1 MLYFASWKVLLIC
14 GACALGVLL
23 SLPNLFTPAQLAQLP
38 SFIPH
43 KQVALGLDLRGG
55 SYLLLEV
62 DVAAAQRDRLST
74 IVDSVR
80 NTLRDAHIGYTGL
93 NVEGDAI
100 TFTVREPDR
109 IEEAKKALGKIDP
122 DLTVEIAGDG
132 AGSMKFS
139 AVATETRR
147 RQAVEQS
154 IEIIRRRIDETGTKE
169 PTIQRE
175 GQDRI
180 LVQLPGVDN
189 PEHVKQLLGRTAK
202 LTFQLLDQS
211 VSVEDARRGRLP
223 PGDEIL
229 AAADEGRGRGSSNAG
244 SYVVRKR
251 VMVGGDTLVDAQATF
266 QNNEPVVSFRFDSV
280 GARRFGDA
288 TRENVGKPFAIVLDS
303 KVISAPV
310 IREPITGGSGIIS
323 GSFTVQSASDLAL
336 LLRAGALPAPITILE
351 ERTVGP
357 DLGADSIHA
366 GAVAS
371 IVGVALVVVF
381 MILFYGLFGLF
392 ADIALIFNL
401 ALMLAALSLLGAT
414 LTLPGI
420 AGIALTMGM
429 AVDAN
434 VLIYERIREEVR
446 TGRSLLSS
454 LDAGFKRA
462 FGTILDSHVTT
473 LVAGALMFWLG
484 SGPVKGFAVT
494 LSIGVLTS
502 LFSAILV
509 TRLLIVTW
517 LREWKPRAIPI

>member
-1 MLYFASWKVLLIC
+1 MLYFESWKIALIC
-14 GACALGVLL
+14 AVCALGVLL
-23 SLPNLFTPAQLAQLP
+23 SLPNLFSPAWLAALP
-38 SFIPH
+38 NFVPH

-55 SYLLLEV
+55 SYLLLQV
-62 DVAAAQRDRLST
+62 DVAAAQHERLNSLT
-74 IVDSVR
+74 DNVR
-80 NTLRDAHIGYTGL
+80 NALRDANIGYTGL
-93 NVEGDAI
+93 EVEGDAI
-100 TFTVREPDR
+100 VFTIREPDR
-109 IEEAKKALGKIDP
+109 IEAARQALRKIDP
-122 DLTVEIAGDG
+122 DLTVDIASDG
-132 AGSMKFS
+132 SGTMKFS
-139 AVATETRR
+139 TVATETRR

-189 PEHVKQLLGRTAK
+189 PERVKQLLGRTAK
-202 LTFQLLDQS
+202 LTFQLVDQS
-211 VSVEDARRGRLP
+211 VTVEDARRGRLP

-229 AAADEGRGRGSSNAG
+229 PGVEEGRARGSSGAG

-251 VMVGGDTLVDAQATF
+251 IMVGGDTLTDAQATF
-266 QNNEPVVSFRFDSV
+266 QNNEPVVSFKFDS
-280 GARRFGDA
+280 ARAKKLGDA
-288 TRENVGKPFAIVLDS
+288 TRANVGKPFAIVLDN

-310 IREPITGGSGIIS
+310 IREPILGGSGIIS
-323 GSFTVQSASDLAL
+323 GSLTVQSASDLAL

-351 ERTVGP
+351 ERTVGAE
-357 DLGADSIHA
+357 LGADSIHA

-371 IVGVALVVVF
+371 IVGVALVIVF
-381 MILFYGLFGLF
+381 MVLFYGLFGIF
-392 ADIALIFNL
+392 ADIALVFNL
-401 ALMLAALSLLGAT
+401 SLMLGSLSLLGAT

-434 VLIYERIREEVR
+434 VLIYERMREEVR
-446 TGRSLLSS
+446 GGRSLLSS
-454 LDAGFKRA
+454 LEAGFTRA

-473 LVAGALMFWLG
+473 LVAGILLYWLG

-509 TRLLIVTW
+509 TRLQIVTW
-517 LREWKPRAIPI
+517 LRRLKPKAIPL

>member
-1 MLYFASWKVLLIC
+1 MLYFAQWKIALIL
-14 GACALGVLL
+14 AVCALGVLL
-23 SLPNLFTPAQLAQLP
+23 SAPNLFNPALLASLP
-38 SFIPH
+38 SFVPH

-55 SYLLLEV
+55 SYLLLQV
-62 DVAAAQRDRLST
+62 DVAAAQRERLNSLT
-74 IVDSVR
+74 DSVR
-80 NTLRDAHIGYTGL
+80 NVLRDAKIGYTGL

-100 TFTVREPDR
+100 VFAVRDEDR
-109 IEEAKKALGKIDP
+109 IEDARTALAKVDP
-122 DLTVEIAGDG
+122 DLNVSIDSDG
-132 AGSMKFS
+132 SGNMRFS
-139 AVATETRR
+139 TVATEAR
-147 RQAVEQS
+147 RQQAVDQS

-189 PEHVKQLLGRTAK
+189 PEHVKALLGRTAK
-202 LTFQLLDQS
+202 LTFQLVDTG
-211 VSVEDARRGRLP
+211 VSVDDARRGRLP

-229 AAADEGRGRGSSNAG
+229 PAEEGRATRAG
-244 SYVVRKR
+244 GPTAYVVRKR
-251 VMVGGDTLVDAQATF
+251 VMVGGDTLVDAQPSF
-266 QNNEPVVSFRFDSV
+266 QNNDPVVSFRFDTA
-280 GARRFGDA
+280 GAKRFGDA
-288 TRENVGKPFAIVLDS
+288 TRENVGKPFAIVLDN

-310 IREPITGGSGIIS
+310 IREPILGGSGIIS
-323 GSFTVQSASDLAL
+323 GSFTVQTASDLAL

-357 DLGADSIHA
+357 DLGADSVHA
-366 GAVAS
+366 GTVAS

-381 MILFYGLFGLF
+381 MVLFYGLFGVF
-392 ADIALIFNL
+392 ADVALFFNL
-401 ALMLAALSLLGAT
+401 CMMLGALSLLGAT

-446 TGRSLLSS
+446 GGRSMLSA

-462 FGTILDSHVTT
+462 FGTIVDSHVTT
-473 LVAGALMFWLG
+473 LVAGALLYWLG

-517 LREWKPRAIPI
+517 LRRSKPKAIPL

>member
-1 MLYFASWKVLLIC
+1 MLYFENWKIILIC
-14 GACALGVLL
+14 AICALGVLL
-23 SLPNLFTPAQLAQLP
+23 SVPNLFSPSFLAQLP
-38 SFIPH
+38 SWVPH

-55 SYLLLEV
+55 SYLLLQV
-62 DVAAAQRDRLST
+62 DVAAAQHERLNT
-74 IVDSVR
+74 LVDNVR
-80 NTLRDAHIGYTGL
+80 NALRDANIGYTGL
-93 NVEGDAI
+93 DVEGDAI
-100 TFTVREPDR
+100 AFTIRDADR
-109 IEEAKKALGKIDP
+109 IEDARQALRKIDS
-122 DLTVEIAGDG
+122 DLTVNIGADG
-132 AGSMKFS
+132 SGTMRFS
-139 AVATETRR
+139 TVATEARR
-147 RQAVEQS
+147 RQAVDQS

-175 GQDRI
+175 GADRI

-189 PEHVKQLLGRTAK
+189 PEHVKALLGRTAK
-202 LTFQLLDQS
+202 LTFQLVDTG
-211 VSVEDARRGRLP
+211 VSLEDARRGRLP

-229 AAADEGRGRGSSNAG
+229 PAEDGRGARSGQAPA
-244 SYVVRKR
+244 YVVRKR
-251 VMVGGDTLVDAQATF
+251 VMVGGDTLVDAQPTF
-266 QNNEPVVSFRFDSV
+266 QNNEPVVSFRFDAA
-280 GARRFGDA
+280 GAKRFGDA
-288 TRENVGKPFAIVLDS
+288 TRDNVGKPFAIVLDN

-310 IREPITGGSGIIS
+310 IREPILGGSGIIS
-323 GSFTVQSASDLAL
+323 GSFSVQSASDLAL

-366 GAVAS
+366 GAIAS
-371 IVGVALVVVF
+371 IVGVALVVIF
-381 MILFYGLFGLF
+381 MILFYGLFGVF

-401 ALMLAALSLLGAT
+401 CLMLGSLSLLGAT

-446 TGRSLLSS
+446 TGRTMLSA

-462 FGTILDSHVTT
+462 FGTILDSHITT

-494 LSIGVLTS
+494 LSIGVVTS

-517 LREWKPRAIPI
+517 LRQWKPRAIPI